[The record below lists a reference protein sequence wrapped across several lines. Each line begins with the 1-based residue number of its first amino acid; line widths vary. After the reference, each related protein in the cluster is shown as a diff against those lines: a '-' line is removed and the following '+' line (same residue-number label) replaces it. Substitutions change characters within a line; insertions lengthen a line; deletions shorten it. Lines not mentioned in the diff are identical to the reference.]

1 MKRIVSISLG
11 SSSRDHRA
19 EMDLEG
25 EKFIVERIGTD
36 GDLALAAKKYQELDG
51 QVDVLCMGG
60 TDLYFYLE
68 NRRYPVRDA
77 FRLVKGVSK
86 TPIADGSKL
95 KVSLEYATV
104 KKLAQMEII
113 KPGMKTLMISAVD
126 RFGMAKALEEVGCQL
141 IFGDFYFA
149 LGLPIPLHST
159 KSVKILAKILL
170 PVLCKLPFK
179 FLYPIG
185 KKQEENR
192 PRFVHLFNWAEL
204 IAGDFNYIA
213 RYMPSDLQGKIVLT
227 NTVTER
233 DVQKLKER
241 GVKTLVTT
249 TPELSGRS
257 FGTNVI
263 EGILVCVLSKNP
275 EEISG
280 TEALSCLE
288 KLGFQPRIEHLN

>member
-19 EMDLEG
+19 EVELQG

-36 GDLALAAKKYQELDG
+36 GDLNVAREKYRELDG

-60 TDLYFYLE
+60 TDLFFYLE

-77 FRLVKGVSK
+77 FSLVKGVKK
-86 TPIADGSKL
+86 TPVADGSKL

-104 KKLAQMEII
+104 KKLAAMGLITS
-113 KPGMKTLMISAVD
+113 GMKVLMISAVD
-126 RFGMAKALEEVGCQL
+126 RFGMAKGLEECGCSV

-149 LGLPIPLHST
+149 LGIPIPLRST
-159 KSVKILAKILL
+159 KSVKFLARILL
-170 PVLCKLPFK
+170 PLLCRLPFK

-192 PRFVHLFNWAEL
+192 PKYSHLFRWADL
-204 IAGDFNYIA
+204 IAGDFNFIS
-213 RYMPSDLQGKIVLT
+213 RYMPADLGGKVILT
-227 NTVTER
+227 NTVTEK
-233 DVQKLKER
+233 DIKKLKER
-241 GVKTLVTT
+241 GAKVLVTT

-263 EGILVCVLSKNP
+263 EGILVSILKKKA
-275 EEISG
+275 EEIQPD
-280 TEALSCLE
+280 EAMHLLE
-288 KLGFQPRIEHLN
+288 ELGFQPRVEQLN

>member
-11 SSSRDHRA
+11 SSSRNHRA
-19 EMDLEG
+19 EVELLG

-36 GDLALAAKKYQELDG
+36 GDLNLASRKYEELDG

-60 TDLYFYLE
+60 TDLYFYLD
-68 NRRYPVRDA
+68 NKKYPVRDA
-77 FRLVKGVSK
+77 FRIIRGVRK
-86 TPIADGSKL
+86 TPVADGSKL

-104 KKLAQMEII
+104 KKLAEIGII
-113 KPGMKTLMISAVD
+113 KSGMKTLMISAVD
-126 RFGMAKALEEVGCQL
+126 RFGMAKALEEVGCQV

-149 LGLPIPLHST
+149 LGLPIPLRST

-170 PVLCKLPFK
+170 PVLCRLPFK
-179 FLYPIG
+179 LLYPVG
-185 KKQEENR
+185 KKQEENK
-192 PRFVHLFNWAEL
+192 PRFSHLFNWAEI
-204 IAGDFNYIA
+204 IAGDFNYIS
-213 RYMPSDLQGKIVLT
+213 RYMPPDLKGKIVLT
-227 NTVTER
+227 NTVTEK
-233 DVQKLKER
+233 DVNKLKER

-263 EGILVCVLSKNP
+263 EGILVCVLSKKS
-275 EEISG
+275 EDIEG
-280 TEALSCLE
+280 EEALACLE